1 MHATPSAPPMPGHAH
16 QHSDSGFREVRSR
29 FRARLRDRRFWAV
42 QGLVLVATGIHLT
55 FDALEAY
62 RGVSSPDLFVV
73 LMYAIFFVPV
83 IYASLN
89 FGREGAIPTA
99 IWTAILALPS
109 IIFFHH
115 GLNRIAEILQHFTII
130 ALAVVIASRVD
141 REVEARRQAEIEGRA
156 RRVSEARYRGLFESA
171 GEAILVVNQ
180 AGGVLEANAAASQL
194 FDRQA
199 DATRGVQL
207 AELVGLANAAQLI
220 EIARSGEVFS
230 HDVSLETATGREIWV
245 EPVCGIVAS
254 STESAVI
261 QVLLR
266 DVTERR
272 ARQLGLETYAR
283 RIIQAQEE
291 ERRRIARELHDS
303 SLQSVVLLCRQLD
316 VFEQNAGEALP
327 AALQQVLSD
336 TRTSAESIADE
347 LRRFSRDLR
356 PSILDDLGL
365 VPAIRWLVNDL
376 EDRTG
381 VRGELVTSGSIG
393 RLAPDIELGVFR
405 MAQEAMHNV
414 ERHAHA
420 STVSLRLTREEIRL
434 VLVVEDDGRG
444 MPLDQTLPSPVR
456 SGKLG
461 LLGMQERARL
471 LDGTVKIVSAPGTG
485 TRVEVAVP
493 LETVDVS
500 ADHIDAA
507 SDNRKT

>member
-1 MHATPSAPPMPGHAH
+1 MHATPSAPPMSGLTH
-16 QHSDSGFREVRSR
+16 QNSNSGLREAVSR
-29 FRARLRDRRFWAV
+29 FRARLRDRRFWV
-42 QGLVLVATGIHLT
+42 IQGLVIIATAIHLT

-73 LMYAIFFVPV
+73 AMYAIFFVPV

-115 GLNRIAEILQHFTII
+115 GLNRIAESVQHLTII
-130 ALAVVIASRVD
+130 VLAVVIASRVD

-180 AGGVLEANAAASQL
+180 VGDVLEANTAAGEL
-194 FDRQA
+194 FDRKA

-207 AELVGLANAAQLI
+207 AELVGLENAMQLI
-220 EIARSGEVFS
+220 EIVRSGEVFS
-230 HDVSLETATGREIWV
+230 HDISLETATGRKVWV

-254 STESAVI
+254 SNETSVI

-283 RIIQAQEE
+283 RIMQAQEE

-316 VFEQNAGEALP
+316 VFELNALDHDHRVVLQRCRDGVLDRGVERSALLDRLHRRVAAEHDLDLLIDGRADHLFDRGVQSAEFCIEIGDLVRRGAQGDADLEVRGLLVVGVGIHLVPGIGKGLDADPLDAVDQRDLEAEARLRRADHRAVAQAYATLGLIDRKP
-327 AALQQVLSD
+327 AAERDRQSEQD
-336 TRTSAESIADE
+336 HN
-347 LRRFSRDLR
+347 RRQNHCPDLHCH
-356 PSILDDLGL
+356 S
-365 VPAIRWLVNDL
+365 
-376 EDRTG
+376 
-381 VRGELVTSGSIG
+381 S
-393 RLAPDIELGVFR
+393 
-405 MAQEAMHNV
+405 
-414 ERHAHA
+414 
-420 STVSLRLTREEIRL
+420 
-434 VLVVEDDGRG
+434 
-444 MPLDQTLPSPVR
+444 
-456 SGKLG
+456 
-461 LLGMQERARL
+461 
-471 LDGTVKIVSAPGTG
+471 
-485 TRVEVAVP
+485 
-493 LETVDVS
+493 
-500 ADHIDAA
+500 
-507 SDNRKT
+507 

>member
-1 MHATPSAPPMPGHAH
+1 MHATPSAPPMSGLTH
-16 QHSDSGFREVRSR
+16 QNSNSGLREAVSR
-29 FRARLRDRRFWAV
+29 FRARLRDRRFWV
-42 QGLVLVATGIHLT
+42 IQGLVIIATAIHLT

-73 LMYAIFFVPV
+73 AMYAIFFVPV

-115 GLNRIAEILQHFTII
+115 GLNRIAESVQHLTII
-130 ALAVVIASRVD
+130 VLAVVIASRVD

-180 AGGVLEANAAASQL
+180 EGDVLEANAAAGEL

-207 AELVGLANAAQLI
+207 AELVGLENAMQLI
-220 EIARSGEVFS
+220 EIVRSGEVFS
-230 HDVSLETATGREIWV
+230 HDISLETATGRKVWV

-254 STESAVI
+254 SNETSVI

-283 RIIQAQEE
+283 RIMQAQEE

-316 VFEQNAGEALP
+316 VFELKAGDQLP
-327 AALQQVLSD
+327 VALQELMSD
-336 TRTSAESIADE
+336 TRASAESIADE

-365 VPAIRWLVNDL
+365 VPAIRWLVTDL

-381 VRGELVTSGSIG
+381 VRGELVSIGSIG

-414 ERHAHA
+414 ERHAQA
-420 STVSLRLTREEIRL
+420 STVSLRLTREDSRL

-444 MPLDQTLPSPVR
+444 MQIDQHIPSPVR

-485 TRVEVAVP
+485 TRVEVTVP
-493 LETVDVS
+493 IESVES
-500 ADHIDAA
+500 PAGPIDTAYE
-507 SDNRKT
+507 S

>member
-1 MHATPSAPPMPGHAH
+1 MHATHSTPQMSGLTH
-16 QHSDSGFREVRSR
+16 QNSDHGLRETMSL
-29 FRARLRDRRFWAV
+29 FRARLRDRRFWV
-42 QGLVLVATGIHLT
+42 IQGLVLIATGIHLT
-55 FDALEAY
+55 FDGLEHY
-62 RGVSSPDLFVV
+62 RGVSTPDLFVV

-109 IIFFHH
+109 IIYFHH
-115 GLNRIAEILQHFTII
+115 GLDRVAESAQHLTII

-141 REVEARRQAEIEGRA
+141 REVEARRQAEIEGQA
-156 RRVSEARYRGLFESA
+156 RRASEVRYRSLFESA

-180 AGGVLEANAAASQL
+180 AGDVLEANAAADEL

-199 DATRGVQL
+199 DTTSGVQL
-207 AELVGLANAAQLI
+207 AELVGLENAAQLI

-230 HDVSLETATGREIWV
+230 RDILLETVTGREVWV

-254 STESAVI
+254 SAETSVI

-272 ARQLGLETYAR
+272 VRQLGLETYTR
-283 RIIQAQEE
+283 RIMQAQED

-316 VFEQNAGEALP
+316 IFELNAGDNLP
-327 AALQQVLSD
+327 VALQQMLSE

-414 ERHAHA
+414 ERHAQA
-420 STVSLRLTREEIRL
+420 STVSLRLTRDDSRL

-444 MPLDQTLPSPVR
+444 MQIDQHVPSPVR

-471 LDGTVKIVSAPGTG
+471 LDGTVKIVSAPGNG
-485 TRVEVAVP
+485 TRVEITVP
-493 LETVDVS
+493 IEVVNSPVDS
-500 ADHIDAA
+500 
-507 SDNRKT
+507 SM